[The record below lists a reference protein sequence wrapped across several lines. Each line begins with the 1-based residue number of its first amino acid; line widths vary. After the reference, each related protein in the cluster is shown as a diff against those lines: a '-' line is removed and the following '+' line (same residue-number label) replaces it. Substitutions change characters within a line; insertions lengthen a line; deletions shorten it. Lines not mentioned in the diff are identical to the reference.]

1 MKGEE
6 ELNWEAIGVDK
17 TAAKKLCKDH
27 IHRYVCI
34 QMNDGSYYD
43 GIVENVDD
51 EMIYLAVPVGNE
63 VMAGHAN
70 MGPNMMPVAH
80 YPAAH
85 ARGFY
90 PGYGYPA
97 PYPYYGYGR
106 RRFNRLVLPLFALTA
121 LTLLP
126 YY

>member
-1 MKGEE
+1 MEKVE
-6 ELNWEAIGVDK
+6 
-17 TAAKKLCKDH
+17 AKKICKEH
-27 IHRYVCI
+27 MHRYVCV
-34 QMNDGSYYD
+34 QMQDGSHYD
-43 GIVENVDD
+43 GIMENVDD
-51 EMIYLAVPVGNE
+51 DMIYLAVPVGPE
-63 VMAGHAN
+63 ATMHHAN
-70 MGPNMMPVAH
+70 WAPNAMPGAN
-80 YPAAH
+80 YSLAH

-90 PGYGYPA
+90 PGYGYPT